1 MKEIL
6 INVETK
12 ELRVALLKNKKL
24 HDLVI
29 ERKKSRQITGN
40 IYRGKVTNIL
50 KNIQSAFI
58 DIGEGENGFIHISD
72 IVENTAKFKEMFDM
86 DFEPNTPKAPEN
98 EAEADITKILKA
110 GQVVLVQVVKEPIGS
125 KGARLTSNV
134 SIPGR
139 FLVLLPNSPHRGVS
153 KKISDNGSRTRLKN
167 LIKAFEMPSDMGL
180 ICRTSCLEATTDQLI
195 DEAHELIRNWEETR
209 LQFEK
214 SQGPSLL
221 YEESDIV
228 KRTLIKAIDKKY
240 SRLLV
245 DDKELYLSLTKMY
258 AKFASQDNPL
268 KIEYYR
274 DNLPIFKRFGVEK
287 EISKAAHRKVWLPSG
302 GYLFFE
308 RTEAMYTIDVNT
320 GRGGKKEISKDV
332 EEAIVHV
339 NMEAAEEIARQL
351 SIRNIGGLIVCDFI
365 DMRFRKNGKRVL
377 ERLKA
382 ALKEDSAKITI
393 LGMSEFGL
401 IEMTRQRNRESLL
414 QTMFM
419 MCPYCNGKGLVK
431 NFESAAIE
439 LERAIKE
446 LIFCGE
452 HFAIEVVCHP
462 EFDDYLNKEDK
473 DYFLSTFEQSNA
485 KIQFKRDDTL
495 HISEFKLF
503 NSTNGTL
510 LEV

>member
-12 ELRVALLKNKKL
+12 ELRVAILKNKKL

-86 DFEPNTPKAPEN
+86 DFEPETTKKV
-98 EAEADITKILKA
+98 EAESETDITKILKN
-110 GQVVLVQVVKEPIGS
+110 GQTVLVQVVKEPIGS

-153 KKISDNGSRTRLKN
+153 KKITDNKSRTRLKN

-180 ICRTSCLEATTDQLI
+180 ICRTSCVDATTDQLI
-195 DEAHELIRNWEETR
+195 DEAHELIQNWENTR
-209 LQFEK
+209 IQFEK
-214 SQGPSLL
+214 SQGTSLL

-228 KRTLIKAIDKKY
+228 KRTLIKALDKKF

-245 DDKELYLSLTKMY
+245 DDKEMYESLLKMNTKY
-258 AKFASQDNPL
+258 ASPDSTL

-274 DNLPIFKRFGVEK
+274 DKLPIFKRFAVEK
-287 EISKAAHRKVWLPSG
+287 EIGKAAHRKVWLQSG

-308 RTEAMYTIDVNT
+308 RTEAMYTVDVNT
-320 GRGGKKEISKDV
+320 GRGGKKDSSKDV

-414 QTMFM
+414 QTMFTE
-419 MCPYCNGKGLVK
+419 CPYCSGKGLVK
-431 NFESAAIE
+431 NFESASID

-452 HFAIEVVCHP
+452 NFALEIFCHP
-462 EFDDYLNKEDK
+462 QFNEYLNKEDK
-473 DYFLSTFEQSNA
+473 DYLLSTFEESNA
-485 KIQFKRDDTL
+485 KLLFKTKDTL
-495 HISEFKLF
+495 HISEFEIY
-503 NSTNGTL
+503 NSTNGIL

>member
-1 MKEIL
+1 
-6 INVETK
+6 
-12 ELRVALLKNKKL
+12 
-24 HDLVI
+24 
-29 ERKKSRQITGN
+29 
-40 IYRGKVTNIL
+40 
-50 KNIQSAFI
+50 
-58 DIGEGENGFIHISD
+58 
-72 IVENTAKFKEMFDM
+72 
-86 DFEPNTPKAPEN
+86 
-98 EAEADITKILKA
+98 
-110 GQVVLVQVVKEPIGS
+110 
-125 KGARLTSNV
+125 
-134 SIPGR
+134 
-139 FLVLLPNSPHRGVS
+139 
-153 KKISDNGSRTRLKN
+153 
-167 LIKAFEMPSDMGL
+167 
-180 ICRTSCLEATTDQLI
+180 
-195 DEAHELIRNWEETR
+195 
-209 LQFEK
+209 
-214 SQGPSLL
+214 LL

>member
-287 EISKAAHRKVWLPSG
+287 EISKAAHRKVWLP
-302 GYLFFE
+302 
-308 RTEAMYTIDVNT
+308 
-320 GRGGKKEISKDV
+320 
-332 EEAIVHV
+332 
-339 NMEAAEEIARQL
+339 
-351 SIRNIGGLIVCDFI
+351 
-365 DMRFRKNGKRVL
+365 RK
-377 ERLKA
+377 
-382 ALKEDSAKITI
+382 
-393 LGMSEFGL
+393 
-401 IEMTRQRNRESLL
+401 
-414 QTMFM
+414 QT
-419 MCPYCNGKGLVK
+419 
-431 NFESAAIE
+431 
-439 LERAIKE
+439 
-446 LIFCGE
+446 
-452 HFAIEVVCHP
+452 
-462 EFDDYLNKEDK
+462 
-473 DYFLSTFEQSNA
+473 
-485 KIQFKRDDTL
+485 
-495 HISEFKLF
+495 
-503 NSTNGTL
+503 
-510 LEV
+510 